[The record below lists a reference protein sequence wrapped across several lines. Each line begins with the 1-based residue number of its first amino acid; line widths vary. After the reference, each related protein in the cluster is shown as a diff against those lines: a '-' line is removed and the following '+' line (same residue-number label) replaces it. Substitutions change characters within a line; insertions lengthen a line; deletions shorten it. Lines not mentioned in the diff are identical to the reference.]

1 MIKLDVASRK
11 KRLDGSGTA
20 VRLDWRVIAPKV
32 MSAPALVVLSPK
44 NKKFGNVYG
53 GDPKAV

>member
-1 MIKLDVASRK
+1 MTKMEVAIRK

-20 VRLDWRVIAPKV
+20 ARLDSRVIAPKV

-44 NKKFGNVYG
+44 NKKFGKVYG
-53 GDPKAV
+53 GNPKAV

>member
-1 MIKLDVASRK
+1 MDVASRK

-20 VRLDWRVIAPKV
+20 VRSDWRVIAPKV

-44 NKKFGNVYG
+44 NKKLGNVYG